1 MLKTAHLRCLVHP
14 LAVFWWAIRS
24 DGWKQRL
31 YQRWGLERGQSKG
44 AKRGQKMMFSFLVL
58 SDFEHLSHY
67 WQITEKIVV
76 VAVASSL
83 TSMIRGS
90 KFEDLLWNIPDWLSV
105 SGLDPWIFL
114 IFARHVVCLGW
125 WTYCART
132 PEAGSLS
139 WGLCHREM
147 PTGITFARCSKR
159 WFAKRLHT
167 LTCRPLECL
176 FQPNGTCRSWPSPFI
191 RGWLVSCDLI
201 WFHKRWQ
208 SGKGHAANK

>member
-58 SDFEHLSHY
+58 SDFEHLYHY

-83 TSMIRGS
+83 TSMIRGR
-90 KFEDLLWNIPDWLSV
+90 KFEDLLWNIPDWLSA
-105 SGLDPWIFL
+105 DW
-114 IFARHVVCLGW
+114 
-125 WTYCART
+125 T
-132 PEAGSLS
+132 PESSGNFCQACCMSWLVNVLCANSGSRHFEL
-139 WGLCHREM
+139 GAVPPRDFQRES
-147 PTGITFARCSKR
+147 P
-159 WFAKRLHT
+159 
-167 LTCRPLECL
+167 
-176 FQPNGTCRSWPSPFI
+176 PSPGVQSVDSPRDCILWCADHRSAFFNQMGLVEVEHHLLSEV
-191 RGWLVSCDLI
+191 GWFLVI
-201 WFHKRWQ
+201 
-208 SGKGHAANK
+208 